1 MTATPQLLPSVVL
14 RPNVVWVGIL
24 ESQQKKK

>member
-14 RPNVVWVGIL
+14 RPNVWVGIL